1 MSKMKKMEEI
11 TFYRNKRGDK
21 IWRVDRVDEIGRI
34 EVSFDKKK
42 STISGQTTHPSFRQK
57 KSRLL
62 RKKCLTGLTF
72 LRAEKK
78 NKVGEM
84 NILSL
89 IA

>member
-1 MSKMKKMEEI
+1 MKKMEEI

-42 STISGQTTHPSFRQK
+42 IYNLWTDYPSSAEEIGIIK
-57 KSRLL
+57 KEMPYWAD
-62 RKKCLTGLTF
+62 F

-78 NKVGEM
+78 NKVGRM